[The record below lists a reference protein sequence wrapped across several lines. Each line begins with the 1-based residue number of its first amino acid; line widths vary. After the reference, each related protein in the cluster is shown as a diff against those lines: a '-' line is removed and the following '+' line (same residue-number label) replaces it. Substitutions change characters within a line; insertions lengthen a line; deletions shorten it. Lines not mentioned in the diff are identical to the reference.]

1 MADGFFGLGDVTT
14 KLQMIAQS
22 LGQLVQLVTSQFPR
36 SMGSFTM
43 AAAASKS
50 VTDTKC
56 TSSSYVVLIPTNAA
70 AGTLLGSTKCLYLT
84 YASGS
89 FTVTTASGVAAAGTE
104 TFQYLLFN
112 PL

>member
-1 MADGFFGLGDVTT
+1 MDGFLGIGDVTS
-14 KLQMIAQS
+14 KLQMISQS

-36 SMGSFTM
+36 SLGSFTM
-43 AAAASKS
+43 SATASKT
-50 VTDTKC
+50 VTDAKC

-70 AGTLLGSTKCLYLT
+70 AGTLQGSAKCLYVT

-89 FTVTTASGVAAAGTE
+89 FTVSTASAAAAAGTE
-104 TFQYLLFN
+104 TFQYVLTN

>member
-22 LGQLVQLVTSQFPR
+22 LGQLVQLVTSVFPR

-43 AAAASKS
+43 AAAASKT

-56 TSSSYVVLIPTNAA
+56 TSASYVVLIPTNAA
-70 AGTLLGSTKCLYLT
+70 AGTLLGSAKCLYVT

-89 FTVTTASGVAAAGTE
+89 FTVSTASAASAAGTE